1 MNYGKGEGMKSA
13 KKIGIIVL
21 ISIILV
27 SFMSID
33 VNASANLSTG
43 SLVNKAKTFVGNGQ
57 AGTGNVNTSVITSG
71 VTSIASILVTIGAF
85 ILVILTIILGIQ
97 YMTSPPQKQA
107 ALRSQMIGLLWAY
120 VVVFGA
126 YGIWNIAVNI
136 VQTF

>member
-1 MNYGKGEGMKSA
+1 MKSA

-27 SFMSID
+27 SFMTLS
-33 VNASANLSTG
+33 VNASADLSID
-43 SLVNKAKTFVGNGQ
+43 SLQKKAQGFVSKGQ
-57 AGTGNVNTSVITSG
+57 SGTGDVDTTVITGG

-97 YMTSPPQKQA
+97 YMTSPPQRQA
-107 ALRSQMIGLLWAY
+107 ALRGQMIGLLWAY

-126 YGIWNIAVNI
+126 YGIWNVAVHI

>member
-97 YMTSPPQKQA
+97 YMTSPPQRQA

-136 VQTF
+136 VQKF

>member
-1 MNYGKGEGMKSA
+1 MKSA

-97 YMTSPPQKQA
+97 YMTSPPQRQA

>member
-57 AGTGNVNTSVITSG
+57 AGIGNVNTSVITSG

-97 YMTSPPQKQA
+97 YMTSPPQRQA

>member
-1 MNYGKGEGMKSA
+1 MKSA

-97 YMTSPPQKQA
+97 YMTSPPQRQA
-107 ALRSQMIGLLWAY
+107 ALRGQMIGLLWAY

>member
-1 MNYGKGEGMKSA
+1 MKSA

>member
-1 MNYGKGEGMKSA
+1 
-13 KKIGIIVL
+13 
-21 ISIILV
+21 
-27 SFMSID
+27 MSID

>member
-97 YMTSPPQKQA
+97 YMTSPPQRQA